1 MLVNSS
7 IIINFALKLRIL
19 IINVVYRIRNHYR
32 KANRCKHNRE
42 TNEHS
47 EQGVRKKKFHTIS
60 GWNSNRKRDKAAGYS
75 CWKNEPLTIAIG
87 APPYALVADR

>member
-7 IIINFALKLRIL
+7 IVINLALKLRVL

-47 EQGVRKKKFHTIS
+47 EQGVRKKEFHTIS
-60 GWNSNRKRDKAAGYS
+60 GWNLNRKRDKAAGYS
-75 CWKNEPLTIAIG
+75 CWENEPLTIAIG
-87 APPYALVADR
+87 ATLWLRADR